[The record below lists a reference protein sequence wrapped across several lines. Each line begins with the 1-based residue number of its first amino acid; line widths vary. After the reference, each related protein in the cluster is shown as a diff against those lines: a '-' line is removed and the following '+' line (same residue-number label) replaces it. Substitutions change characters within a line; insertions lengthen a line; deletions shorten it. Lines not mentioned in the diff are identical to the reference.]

1 VYPAEVETALIKHPD
16 VRGAIVTGQAN
27 EASGEMVV
35 AHISGDITE
44 ADLRTHVAE
53 QLSRYK
59 WPAEYY
65 FLDELPIAP
74 NGKPIRRALR

>member
-1 VYPAEVETALIKHPD
+1 MKHPD
-16 VRGAIVTGQAN
+16 VRGVIVTGHAN
-27 EASGEMVV
+27 EATGEMVV
-35 AHISGDITE
+35 AHISGDVSE
-44 ADLRTHVAE
+44 NELRAHVAE

-59 WPAEYY
+59 WPAEYH